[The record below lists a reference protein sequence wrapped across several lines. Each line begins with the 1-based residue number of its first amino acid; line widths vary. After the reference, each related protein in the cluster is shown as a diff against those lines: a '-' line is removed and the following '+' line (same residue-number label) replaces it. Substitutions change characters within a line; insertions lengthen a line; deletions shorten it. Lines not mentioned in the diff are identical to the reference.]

1 MAASGLNCKLLDR
14 MGESGE
20 DSVCDL
26 VDFALAMKTQLQE
39 INKEAF
45 NTFKLRVGICSGSLV
60 SGVIGARKPV
70 YDIWGNTVNVASRMD
85 STGEY
90 WKIQVPS
97 YTAEILE
104 SKGYTC
110 VERGDI
116 NVKGKG
122 IMKTFF
128 VLGRGVSVRTDN
140 SPGLVPA
147 GVPMASVPS
156 LQRQTSHHGSF
167 SAVVFEMLQAS
178 KRNAMPGSRKY
189 TYQNS
194 LKLSRIWE
202 EIFNNKI
209 SVAIGTPSP
218 QIRRG
223 RHGSTFSSVR
233 LSQRAPSN
241 PVRRNTTRV
250 RGRSYRQKKV

>member
-1 MAASGLNCKLLDR
+1 MSPNDLFMVLYCFQVFSKKFFLSGDFDALLEESRFHSIEKIKTVGATYMAASGLNCKLLDR

-26 VDFALAMKTQLQE
+26 VEFAFTMKHQLQE

-97 YTAEILE
+97 YTAELLTR
-104 SKGYTC
+104 KGYTC
-110 VERGDI
+110 VERGDV

-128 VLGRGVSVRTDN
+128 VLGKGVSLSTDT

-147 GVPMASVPS
+147 GMPMASAPS

-178 KRNAMPGSRKY
+178 KRNTLPGSRKY
-189 TYQNS
+189 FCY
-194 LKLSRIWE
+194 
-202 EIFNNKI
+202 
-209 SVAIGTPSP
+209 
-218 QIRRG
+218 
-223 RHGSTFSSVR
+223 
-233 LSQRAPSN
+233 
-241 PVRRNTTRV
+241 
-250 RGRSYRQKKV
+250 